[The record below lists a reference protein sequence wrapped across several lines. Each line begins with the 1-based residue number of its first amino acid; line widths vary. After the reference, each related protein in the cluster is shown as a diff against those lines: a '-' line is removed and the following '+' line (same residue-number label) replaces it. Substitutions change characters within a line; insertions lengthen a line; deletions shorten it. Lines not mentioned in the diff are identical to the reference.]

1 MVEGSTTPCGTS
13 AYLFSAPVS
22 ARQGRSLDRLGR
34 TREHE
39 RPVSASTSKVS
50 RVPLADAPTFGK
62 YHLIAKLGQGGMAD
76 VFLAVARGPA
86 GFNKLVVIKRLKH
99 GISDETEF
107 EGMFMDEARLAAR
120 LNHPNVVQTNEVG
133 QAAGHYYL
141 AMEYLEG
148 QPLNRIMTRL
158 TRASGKPPE
167 AGVPTSA
174 SALPEML
181 RVVCDSLTG
190 LHYAHELSDYDGT
203 PLKVVHRDVSP
214 HNIFVTYD
222 GVAKV
227 VDFGIAKAAVRSAYT
242 STGVVKGKVS
252 YMAPEQALS
261 APIDRRAD
269 IFSMGVI
276 LWELAAGERLWGN
289 LTEVQILQKMA
300 FGEVPRLRSR
310 VPDAPEELDTICARA
325 LAMVPAERHA
335 TAAELRDEIEA
346 YTKRA
351 GAASIGDLAKLV
363 SRTFHDRREEVRAVI
378 QEQLRGMKDD
388 GSLPEPRDVSIPD
401 IAVQTES
408 QVAAPAASDFPAK
421 LDDEPAK
428 VAEATPALA
437 GGMSTT
443 TESTILVPKHGVAKG
458 WLAVG
463 GAAVIG
469 LGLFLGWRGGLL
481 GGGVAP
487 APPSGGEQ
495 TTAALPVDP
504 TAAATAVAGTLIEVR
519 LSAKPPNA
527 IIYVDD
533 VAVSGNPFTAKFQKD
548 RLAHRLRVEAD
559 GFKPHSQLVVF
570 DKDAALDVELLPL
583 EAAAPSAEPSA
594 SAPTTPTR
602 TPGPWPRGPKVD
614 KSDPFKPKG
623 K

>member
-1 MVEGSTTPCGTS
+1 
-13 AYLFSAPVS
+13 
-22 ARQGRSLDRLGR
+22 
-34 TREHE
+34 
-39 RPVSASTSKVS
+39 VSASTSKVS

-86 GFNKLVVIKRLKH
+86 GFNKLVVIKRLKQ

-158 TRASGKPPE
+158 QRAAGKPPE
-167 AGVPTSA
+167 AGVPTA
-174 SALPEML
+174 VSALPEML

-203 PLKVVHRDVSP
+203 ALKVVHRDVSP
-214 HNIFVTYD
+214 HNVFVTYD

-269 IFSMGVI
+269 LFSMGVI
-276 LWELAAGERLWGN
+276 LWELVAGERLWGN

-310 VPDAPEELDTICARA
+310 VPDAPEELDAICARA

-351 GAASIGDLAKLV
+351 GAASVGDVAKLV
-363 SRTFHDRREEVRAVI
+363 SKTFHDRREEVRGVI

-421 LDDEPAK
+421 LDDEPAARTG
-428 VAEATPALA
+428 VTEATPALA
-437 GGMSTT
+437 GGMSTN
-443 TESTILVPKHGVAKG
+443 TESTIMVPKNGLAKG

-463 GAAVIG
+463 GAAVLG
-469 LGLFLGWRGGLL
+469 LGLFLGWRSGLF
-481 GGGVAP
+481 GTGVAP
-487 APPSGGEQ
+487 APPAGAQ
-495 TTAALPVDP
+495 TTAAVPVDP
-504 TAAATAVAGTLIEVR
+504 TAAATGTAGSLIEVR

-527 IIYVDD
+527 TIYVDD
-533 VAVSGNPFTAKFQKD
+533 VAVSGNPFTAKFQRD
-548 RLAHRLRVEAD
+548 GLAHRLRVEAE

-570 DKDAALDVELLPL
+570 DKDSAIDLDLQPQ
-583 EAAAPSAEPSA
+583 AAPSAEPSVA
-594 SAPTTPTR
+594 PHTAPTR
-602 TPGPWPRGPKVD
+602 NPGPWPRGPKVD

>member
-1 MVEGSTTPCGTS
+1 M
-13 AYLFSAPVS
+13 
-22 ARQGRSLDRLGR
+22 
-34 TREHE
+34 
-39 RPVSASTSKVS
+39 SASTSKVS

-86 GFNKLVVIKRLKH
+86 GFNKLVVIKRLKQ
-99 GISDETEF
+99 GISDESEF

-120 LNHPNVVQTNEVG
+120 LNHSNVVQTNEVG

-158 TRASGKPPE
+158 ARNAGKPPE
-167 AGVPTSA
+167 AGVPTA
-174 SALPEML
+174 VSALPEML

-214 HNIFVTYD
+214 HNVFVTYD

-242 STGVVKGKVS
+242 STGVVKGKVA

-269 IFSMGVI
+269 LFSMGVI
-276 LWELAAGERLWGN
+276 LWELVAGERLWGS

-310 VPDAPEELDTICARA
+310 VPDAPAELDAICARA
-325 LAMVPAERHA
+325 LAMVPAERYA

-351 GAASIGDLAKLV
+351 GAASVGDVGKLV
-363 SRTFHDRREEVRAVI
+363 ARTFHDRREEVRGVI

-421 LDDEPAK
+421 LDDEPAARTG
-428 VAEATPALA
+428 VTEATPALA
-437 GGMSTT
+437 GGMSTN
-443 TESTILVPKHGVAKG
+443 TESTIMVPKNGLAKS

-463 GAAVIG
+463 GAAVVG
-469 LGLFLGWRGGLL
+469 LGLFLGWRGGLFGAGASTVRPL
-481 GGGVAP
+481 
-487 APPSGGEQ
+487 GEQ
-495 TTAALPVDP
+495 TAAAVPIAPSV
-504 TAAATAVAGTLIEVR
+504 AATAPAASLIEVR
-519 LSAKPPNA
+519 LSARPPSA
-527 IIYVDD
+527 TIYVDD
-533 VAVSGNPFTAKFQKD
+533 VAVSGNPFIAKFQKD
-548 RLAHRLRVEAD
+548 GLAHRLRVEAP

-570 DKDAALDVELLPL
+570 DQDAALDLELQP
-583 EAAAPSAEPSA
+583 EVAAAPSGEPAA
-594 SAPTTPTR
+594 SAHTAPTR
-602 TPGPWPRGPKVD
+602 NPGPWPRGPKVD